1 MGAQQKK
8 GCQPMVSTRSW
19 RVSRRFEVVS
29 GVPGTFLAFSFSD
42 NILLLNRSRRNISVS

>member
-8 GCQPMVSTRSW
+8 GCQPIVSTRSW

-29 GVPGTFLAFSFSD
+29 GVPGTVCSSHFPFQ
-42 NILLLNRSRRNISVS
+42 ITYC